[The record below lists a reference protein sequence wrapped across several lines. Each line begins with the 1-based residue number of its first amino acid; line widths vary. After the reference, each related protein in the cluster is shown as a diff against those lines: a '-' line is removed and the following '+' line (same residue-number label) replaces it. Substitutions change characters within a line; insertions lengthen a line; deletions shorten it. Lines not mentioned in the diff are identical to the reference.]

1 MKCLIAVLPNR
12 EQAEAAASALRGA
25 KVSDDHLSIIGE
37 GYESAESLGVIEAP
51 NQARIRARQIS
62 YWVMSAGFIGG
73 FAFSWLNG
81 IEVIPNAAAIIN
93 HTLSGWIGAGAGA
106 LISAIV
112 GGPLGWTSSGDALS
126 LRNSLESGKYILS
139 VQGDAKQ
146 MKDLSRTLG
155 QFQPEKVQLFAVPS
169 TTPQEWTNRP
179 TAFQ

>member
-12 EQAEAAASALRGA
+12 EQAEAAASALRSS
-25 KVSDDHLSIIGE
+25 KVSDDHISIIGE
-37 GYESAESLGVIEAP
+37 GYDSPESLGVVEAP
-51 NQARIRARQIS
+51 SQARIRARQVS
-62 YWVMSAGFIGG
+62 YWVMSIGFIGG

-106 LISAIV
+106 LISVIV

-126 LRNSLESGKYILS
+126 LHDSMHAGKYVLS

-146 MKDLSRTLG
+146 MKELSRTLS
-155 QFQPEKVQLFAVPS
+155 QFQPEKVQLFAAPS
-169 TTPQEWTNRP
+169 TKPQDWTNRP